1 MNNKILQGFTKGVPK
16 KKGCYILIC
25 ECFDGTCEFLV
36 ADIVEVTK
44 EDVKTA
50 FFGDD
55 YAPGLYV
62 IPNPEDCAMYE
73 IEDMDI
79 VAYRFLPGVS
89 AVKVFYFADEIGL
102 IPKRDPRR
110 TRTLAEASCI
120 LAECIKRNR

>member
-1 MNNKILQGFTKGVPK
+1 MNNKILQGFTKGIPK
-16 KKGCYILIC
+16 KTGCYVLIC
-25 ECFDGTCEFLV
+25 EGIDGMCEFLV
-36 ADIVEVTK
+36 ADVIEVTE

-89 AVKVFYFADEIGL
+89 AVKVYYLADEIGL
-102 IPKRDPRR
+102 IPRR
-110 TRTLAEASCI
+110 ETRKTMTPAEARGI
-120 LAECIKRNR
+120 LTECLKRNR